1 MLKFSYYKDDVID
14 KAWFDSSNIVYAE
27 CDESET
33 QYKTVRVVFKNGSTY
48 QYDDVIV
55 SDWVYFKNA
64 ESQGKAL
71 NERFKKGGYKYIK
84 IDDSDLNKLEEEYAF
99 RSGNGLILEVDKT
112 NLTLSVVDFKECVKY
127 KMDYPGEVITQNI
140 KELLESLNYSVKINQ
155 TLND

>member
-71 NERFKKGGYKYIK
+71 NERFKKGGYKYTK
-84 IDDSDLNKLEEEYAF
+84 IDDADLNKLEEEYAF

-112 NLTLSVVDFKECVKY
+112 NLTLSVVDFKESVKY